1 MLCFAC
7 CCPRRP
13 FVWLV
18 PLFALFPICSWAQD
32 RKLAPTRI
40 DPAGIRGSL
49 VIGGGGNLPAEARE
63 TFIKLAGGTEA
74 RIIVIPTAREDA
86 ALEKGET
93 SLKSWEAGKPASV
106 TLLHSRSRDE
116 AHRDAFIE
124 PLKTATAVWFDEG
137 DPQRIVDA
145 YQGTAVEREVLAV
158 QQRGGVIGGSSTSAI
173 LLGAVLFPDNETD
186 AAFRPAFDLL
196 PGTVIEPH
204 FIERKKQ
211 SRLTIALEKRPDLF
225 GLGIDEDTAIIIQ
238 GRDIDVF
245 GSGHLTVCLA
255 KSDSRP
261 TREITFKEG
270 EQTDLTRWR
279 MAALARTSPPFPPLQ
294 PAEPKVTAGSLV
306 IVGGGA
312 LPPEMISRFIELAG
326 GPESTI
332 AVLPTANPRP
342 VTEVARDGR
351 FLERAGCKHVVTLSA
366 TTLAEVS
373 APEFLATLKEA
384 RGVWFGGGRQWRFV
398 DAYAD
403 TPALEAFR
411 DVLRRGGV
419 IGGSSA
425 GATIQGEYL
434 VRGSPQGNA
443 EMMAEGYERG
453 FGFLPGTAIDQH
465 FTQRKR
471 QADLLSVMS
480 AYPQLLGIGLDEA
493 TAIIVTGSQA
503 EVMGKHRAHFY
514 NARIPEPEC
523 VSLESG
529 QRYDLTERKE
539 AKP

>member
-1 MLCFAC
+1 M
-7 CCPRRP
+7 
-13 FVWLV
+13 
-18 PLFALFPICSWAQD
+18 
-32 RKLAPTRI
+32 
-40 DPAGIRGSL
+40 
-49 VIGGGGNLPAEARE
+49 
-63 TFIKLAGGTEA
+63 
-74 RIIVIPTAREDA
+74 
-86 ALEKGET
+86 
-93 SLKSWEAGKPASV
+93 
-106 TLLHSRSRDE
+106 
-116 AHRDAFIE
+116 
-124 PLKTATAVWFDEG
+124 
-137 DPQRIVDA
+137 
-145 YQGTAVEREVLAV
+145 
-158 QQRGGVIGGSSTSAI
+158 
-173 LLGAVLFPDNETD
+173 
-186 AAFRPAFDLL
+186 
-196 PGTVIEPH
+196 
-204 FIERKKQ
+204 
-211 SRLTIALEKRPDLF
+211 
-225 GLGIDEDTAIIIQ
+225 
-238 GRDIDVF
+238 
-245 GSGHLTVCLA
+245 
-255 KSDSRP
+255 
-261 TREITFKEG
+261 
-270 EQTDLTRWR
+270 
-279 MAALARTSPPFPPLQ
+279 
-294 PAEPKVTAGSLV
+294 
-306 IVGGGA
+306 
-312 LPPEMISRFIELAG
+312 
-326 GPESTI
+326 
-332 AVLPTANPRP
+332 
-342 VTEVARDGR
+342 ARDGR